1 MSLCPVCGWALCD
14 HTAEERGQT
23 YEEMDAELTQE
34 ERDAL
39 NTCNDGIKKIA
50 ARNRAEQFRRERK

>member
-14 HTAEERGQT
+14 HIAEERGQT
-23 YEEMDAELTQE
+23 YEEMDAELTKE

-39 NTCNDGIKKIA
+39 NTCDDRIKKMA
-50 ARNRAEQFRRERK
+50 ARNRAEQLKKERK